1 MSNTI
6 LFGGSGFFGP
16 IILEQY
22 PDIISVGRTNLPI
35 HLKNEH
41 IHIDNLD
48 DLHVLDNIDINK
60 VIFLIGNS
68 NHHKINMSSAMGLEY
83 NVLPLKKILHYLKD
97 KDIQKFIAFSSP
109 LLYDEKRIQLPIDES
124 QQLNPYKNSYIFSK
138 WMAEENTKCYPEVPT
153 INVRLANIYGPTRL
167 IRPDLVPTLIQNALS
182 PNEVEVWSIKPERD
196 FLYTRDAA
204 EAIVS
209 LLDTDY
215 VGPLNMGS
223 GTMSSVGKI
232 VEIVED
238 LSGKKVNVLDIPVSG
253 PMKFRYDISLLKK
266 LTGWQPRHSLEEGL
280 TKTYNEMKTYANE
293 CRWWEQKQD

>member
-22 PDIISVGRTNLPI
+22 PDIISVGRTSLPI

-48 DLHVLDNIDINK
+48 DLHLLDNIDFNK
-60 VIFLIGNS
+60 VIFLVGNS
-68 NHHKINMSSAMGLEY
+68 NHHIINISPAMGLEY

-97 KDIQKFIAFSSP
+97 KGLQKFIAFSSP

-138 WMAEENTKCYPEVPT
+138 WMAEEITKCYPEVPT

-167 IRPDLVPTLIQNALS
+167 IRPDLVPTLMQNILS
-182 PNEVEVWSIKPERD
+182 PNEAEVWSIKPERD
-196 FLYTRDAA
+196 FLYTRDAS

-215 VGPLNMGS
+215 TGPLNLGA
-223 GTMSSVGKI
+223 GTMSSVGRV

-238 LSGKKVNVLDIPVSG
+238 LSGKKVKVLDIPVSG
-253 PMKFRYDISLLKK
+253 PMKFRYDISLVEK

-280 TKTYNEMKTYANE
+280 TITYNEMKTYANE
-293 CRWWEQKQD
+293 CRWWEQKED